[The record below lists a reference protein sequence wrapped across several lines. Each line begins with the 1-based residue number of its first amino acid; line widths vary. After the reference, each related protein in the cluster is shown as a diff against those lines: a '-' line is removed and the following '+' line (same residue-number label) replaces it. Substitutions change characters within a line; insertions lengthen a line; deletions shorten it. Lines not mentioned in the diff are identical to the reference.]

1 MLRLIGFATLL
12 IRPGVW
18 VLIGAAAVGG
28 VLYERANSETRCEDA
43 GGRWQGGLCRG
54 LTQ

>member
-1 MLRLIGFATLL
+1 MLRLLGFATLL

-28 VLYERANSETRCEDA
+28 VLYERAAAEARCAEA
-43 GGRWQGGLCRG
+43 GGTWRSGLCRG
-54 LTQ
+54 LPQ

>member
-18 VLIGAAAVGG
+18 VLIAAAACGG
-28 VLYERANSETRCEDA
+28 VLYERANAEARCEEA
-43 GGRWQGGLCRG
+43 GGRWSGGLCRG
-54 LTQ
+54 VTE